1 MQNTWFFQS
10 LFSHSSFSPAL
21 LKTFFSVPTGET
33 QLLWA
38 CLPTKTSPQLPPPAP
53 ELPPESYEKSSSLV
67 PLASPW
73 RSPHFSLT
81 ACTFRRVLLSTSG
94 KLEQSIAGNY
104 LYFLNR
110 TNTSSFLL
118 LFGHFSRDF
127 VAVSN
132 LSHQHVPNM
141 NDTQI
146 GQNHFG
152 KLPLGHHLRGDR

>member
-1 MQNTWFFQS
+1 MVLPVIVLPQQFLTCIAKDVFFPS
-10 LFSHSSFSPAL
+10 NWRN
-21 LKTFFSVPTGET
+21 PTAGG
-33 QLLWA
+33 A
-38 CLPTKTSPQLPPPAP
+38 RLPTKTSPQLPPPAP

-146 GQNHFG
+146 G
-152 KLPLGHHLRGDR
+152 KLPSGHHLRGDRSQVAIN

>member
-1 MQNTWFFQS
+1 MVLPVIVLPQQFLTCIAKDVFFPS
-10 LFSHSSFSPAL
+10 NGRN
-21 LKTFFSVPTGET
+21 PTAGGSR
-33 QLLWA
+33 
-38 CLPTKTSPQLPPPAP
+38 LPTKTSPQLPPPAP

-81 ACTFRRVLLSTSG
+81 AGTFRRVLLSTSG
-94 KLEQSIAGNY
+94 ETGAKYSWELYGIICISSIEQTPHPFCS
-104 LYFLNR
+104 
-110 TNTSSFLL
+110 

-146 GQNHFG
+146 GQH
-152 KLPLGHHLRGDR
+152 HHLGGDRSQVAIN